1 MGDTRLA
8 NKGLVIIGGTSGMG
22 LSATRA
28 CVRAGARVVVVGR
41 DARKGAEVRQELGE
55 SVLYVEGDACRPE
68 VAEAAVERAV
78 AEFGRL
84 DGLYHVAGGSGRS
97 QGDGP
102 LHLCTDTGWKYTQQL
117 NLDSL
122 FFANRAAVQ
131 QFLRQGQG
139 GSVLNM
145 TSVLGFSPAP
155 RHFGTLAYATTKAAA
170 IGLTVAAAAYYAPQ
184 NIRFNALAPALVE
197 TPLSQRAAGDPQ
209 IRQYIRSKQPLDG
222 GRIGQPAD
230 LDEAVIYFL
239 SEASRFVTGQVLAI
253 DGGWSVTEG
262 QTGPESP

>member
-1 MGDTRLA
+1 MSA
-8 NKGLVIIGGTSGMG
+8 GGGRGSG
-22 LSATRA
+22 
-28 CVRAGARVVVVGR
+28 
-41 DARKGAEVRQELGE
+41 
-55 SVLYVEGDACRPE
+55 
-68 VAEAAVERAV
+68 RAV

-145 TSVLGFSPAP
+145 TSVLGFAPAP

-184 NIRFNALAPALVE
+184 NIRFNALAPHSSKRRSPNGPRVIPRSVSISAPNNRSMAVASASPP
-197 TPLSQRAAGDPQ
+197 TSMKPLSTFSPRPRGSSPVKCWPSTGAG
-209 IRQYIRSKQPLDG
+209 
-222 GRIGQPAD
+222 
-230 LDEAVIYFL
+230 V
-239 SEASRFVTGQVLAI
+239 
-253 DGGWSVTEG
+253 
-262 QTGPESP
+262 